1 LEVDGAQRSGSGTI
15 LRIAVALASIR
26 NEGLHIYNIRKKRSQ
41 PGLRPQH
48 LEAVMV
54 AAKLANANVRGAKV
68 ASDEL
73 WFEPRGIVGG
83 NIEAE
88 IGTAGSIPMLLL
100 TILPICAFAKEP
112 VQLLVRKGGTDV
124 KNSPTVNYMKY
135 VLLPTL
141 SKMGLQAHLEVKS
154 FGYYPIGMG
163 EVILRVQ
170 PTKGLFGLRLM
181 EFGEVEAVGGISVCT
196 FLKERRVAERQA
208 DAAMQLLRKE
218 GHGAKV
224 EILYDA
230 SNPVQKG
237 SSVTLWAKT
246 TSEVLLG
253 ADAIGELRKTSEAVG
268 REAAQNLLEELRA
281 KATVDVHLADML
293 IPYVALAQGGS
304 VYVTRSLTEHL
315 EANIWLAMEL
325 LGAKFA
331 TERVG
336 NLFRIERL
344 R

>member
-1 LEVDGAQRSGSGTI
+1 
-15 LRIAVALASIR
+15 
-26 NEGLHIYNIRKKRSQ
+26 
-41 PGLRPQH
+41 
-48 LEAVMV
+48 MV
-54 AAKLANANVRGAKV
+54 AAKLTKAKIRGAKV

-73 WFEPRGIVGG
+73 WFEPNGIIGG

-124 KNSPTVNYMKY
+124 RNSPTVNYIKY
-135 VLLPTL
+135 ILLPTL
-141 SKMGLQAHLEVKS
+141 SKMGLQAQLDVRS

-170 PTKGLFGLRLM
+170 PTNGLIGLRLT
-181 EFGEVEAVGGISVCT
+181 EFGDVEEVGGISVCT
-196 FLKERRVAERQA
+196 FLRERRVAERQA

-218 GHGAKV
+218 GHCAKV
-224 EILYDA
+224 EVLYDT

-268 REAAQNLLEELRA
+268 MEAARNLLEELRVR
-281 KATVDVHLADML
+281 ATVDVHLADML
-293 IPYVALAQGGS
+293 IPYMAIAQGGS
-304 VYVTRSLTEHL
+304 VYLTRSFTEHL
-315 EANIWLAMEL
+315 EANIWLATEL
-325 LGAKFA
+325 LGTKFI
-331 TERVG
+331 TERAG
-336 NLFRIERL
+336 NLCRIEKL
-344 R
+344 